1 MADKRV
7 RQGFPSINLM
17 THRQQV
23 ISGRKPLVRV
33 PFWLGLIA
41 ATILLIAVMA
51 AQLLPSL
58 LVPR

>member
-1 MADKRV
+1 MADHRV
-7 RQGFPSINLM
+7 RRGFPSINLM
-17 THRQQV
+17 THREQV
-23 ISGRKPLVRV
+23 VSGGKPRVRV

-51 AQLLPSL
+51 AQLLPTL

>member
-1 MADKRV
+1 MADHRV

-17 THRQQV
+17 THRRQV

-41 ATILLIAVMA
+41 ATVILIAVMA
-51 AQLLPSL
+51 AQLLPTL
-58 LVPR
+58 LGSR

>member
-1 MADKRV
+1 MADQRI

-23 ISGRKPLVRV
+23 ISGHKPLVRV

-41 ATILLIAVMA
+41 ATLLLIAVMA

>member
-1 MADKRV
+1 
-7 RQGFPSINLM
+7 M

-23 ISGRKPLVRV
+23 VSGRKPLVRV

-58 LVPR
+58 LVAR

>member
-1 MADKRV
+1 MADRRV

-17 THRQQV
+17 PHRQQV
-23 ISGRKPLVRV
+23 ITGRKPLVRV

-51 AQLLPSL
+51 AQLLPTL
-58 LVPR
+58 LVSR